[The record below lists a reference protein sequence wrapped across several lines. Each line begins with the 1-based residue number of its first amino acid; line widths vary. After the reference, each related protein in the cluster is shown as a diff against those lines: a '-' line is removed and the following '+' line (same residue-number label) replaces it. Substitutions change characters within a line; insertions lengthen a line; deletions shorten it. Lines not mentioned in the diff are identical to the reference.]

1 MVRRGSGVQSP
12 ERALG
17 PTGRCRARHRHNG
30 RVVPAASPASPSYL
44 ILGAGLAGLSLA
56 DALLRRGVRDPITV
70 ADARDRFDNDRTW
83 CFWDVHPHPYRHLIS
98 HRWPAWTIEARG
110 AVHRQTSAGAPYCHL
125 PADRFYADVLER
137 LAAAP
142 NCDLRLGT
150 TIGPATERDGEV
162 AVATSAGELAA
173 TRVFD
178 ALATGGPTW
187 PTVAPVPGPGVLC
200 QRFLGQFVETD
211 EPAFDPTC
219 VRLMDFDV
227 TPNGELHFM
236 YLLPFSATSAL
247 VEDTTIGLVGTPD
260 DDRRAEIGR
269 YLRERHGLAAWR
281 VVREEASAIPM
292 LGVAS
297 ARRQSSRL
305 IPVGTAA
312 GAVRPSSGYAFVRTQ
327 RQVAALADRV
337 VAGRTGAPRIG
348 RRRDAFLDRVFLE
361 VLQED
366 PAGFS
371 PNFLRLGRHLAGDRL
386 ARFMMDAANPLDHFL
401 LIAALPKPPFLL
413 GAARVG
419 RRRLAS

>member
-1 MVRRGSGVQSP
+1 MPVAQ
-12 ERALG
+12 
-17 PTGRCRARHRHNG
+17 
-30 RVVPAASPASPSYL
+30 PASPSYL

-56 DALLRRGVRDPITV
+56 DALLRRGVRDPIAV
-70 ADARDRFDNDRTW
+70 VDARERFDNDRTW
-83 CFWDVHPHPYRHLIS
+83 CFWDVHPHPYRGLIS
-98 HRWPAWTIEARG
+98 HRWPHWSIEARG
-110 AVHRQTSAGAPYCHL
+110 AVHRQTATGAPYCHL
-125 PADRFYADVLER
+125 PADRFYADVLAR
-137 LAAAP
+137 LEAAP
-142 NCDLRLGT
+142 NCQLVLGT
-150 TIGPATERDGEV
+150 TIGAATESDGAV
-162 AVATSAGELAA
+162 MVATSAGERSA
-173 TRVFD
+173 THVFD

-236 YLLPFSATSAL
+236 YLLPFSPTSAL

-260 DDRRAEIGR
+260 DERRAEIDR
-269 YLRERHGLAAWR
+269 YLRKRHGLATWR

-292 LGVAS
+292 LGVGAP
-297 ARRQSSRL
+297 RRRSSRL
-305 IPVGTAA
+305 TPVGTAA

-337 VAGRTGAPRIG
+337 VAGRPSAPRID

-361 VLQED
+361 VLKAD
-366 PAGFS
+366 PAGFA

-386 ARFMMDAANPLDHFL
+386 ARFMMDAASPVDHFL

-413 GAARVG
+413 GAARAG
-419 RRRLAS
+419 RKRLAA

>member
-17 PTGRCRARHRHNG
+17 ASARRGARHRHNDP
-30 RVVPAASPASPSYL
+30 VVPPAPPSAPSYL

-56 DALLRRGVRDPITV
+56 DALLRRGVQAPITV
-70 ADARDRFDNDRTW
+70 ADARERFDNDRTW
-83 CFWDVHPHPYRHLIS
+83 CFWDVHPHPYRDLIS
-98 HRWPAWTIEARG
+98 HRWSQWSFEAPG
-110 AVHRQTSAGAPYCHL
+110 TAHRQSSTGAPYCHL
-125 PADRFYADVLER
+125 PADRFYADVLAR
-137 LAAAP
+137 LEAAP
-142 NCDLRLGT
+142 NCELVLGT
-150 TIGPATERDGEV
+150 TIGEAAERDGAV
-162 AVATSAGELAA
+162 AVSTSAGELSGSH
-173 TRVFD
+173 VFD

-187 PTVAPVPGPGVLC
+187 STAAPALGPGVLC

-247 VEDTTIGLVGTPD
+247 VEDTTIGPVGTAD
-260 DDRRAEIGR
+260 ADRRAEIAR
-269 YLRERHGLAAWR
+269 YLQERHGLAAWR

-292 LGVAS
+292 LGVGAP
-297 ARRQSSRL
+297 RRQSSRL

-337 VAGRTGAPRIG
+337 VAGRPSAPRIG

-361 VLQED
+361 VLQAD
-366 PAGFS
+366 PAAFS

-386 ARFMMDAANPLDHFL
+386 ARFMMDAATPLDHFL

-413 GAARVG
+413 GAARAG
-419 RRRLAS
+419 RKRLAA